1 MHLPLSQTD
10 IPRGAAAGDPCK
22 ELSAK
27 CSEMENG
34 GFSRLSTNLA
44 QFSVS
49 FPPLNQLGQPISA
62 QRFSLPSPV
71 PR

>member
-1 MHLPLSQTD
+1 MSLAKFSCQRICRLHTQTTN
-10 IPRGAAAGDPCK
+10 
-22 ELSAK
+22 L
-27 CSEMENG
+27 